1 MTKII
6 VGRRRLKFLTEVSFE
21 EFIVTRME
29 AVGTQLEWNNV

>member
-21 EFIVTRME
+21 EFVAKYME
-29 AVGTQLEWNNV
+29 DVGTQLEWNHV